1 MNATNT
7 AVTTVFNLGLINISH
22 ADIIHGAKQFLFSS
36 ILEINSAMN
45 HRRFLDSS
53 APKQNKLQQN
63 LSPMFLHQIINNISK
78 KMKIIL
84 EYSPQ

>member
-7 AVTTVFNLGLINISH
+7 AVTTVFNLGIINISN

-53 APKQNKLQQN
+53 AQKKQ
-63 LSPMFLHQIINNISK
+63 PPA
-78 KMKIIL
+78 KII
-84 EYSPQ
+84 SDVSASDN